1 MRSNDYQP
9 QPIDT
14 SHVQLSSEV
23 EALTEML
30 ARNTHEHWARL
41 RMADG
46 WRWGTERDDSRKL
59 HPGLVAY
66 EELPESERVYDRAT
80 AIETLKTILGLGFRI
95 SKG

>member
-1 MRSNDYQP
+1 MKSNNYHP
-9 QPIDT
+9 KPIDT
-14 SHVQLSSEV
+14 SHVQLPREV
-23 EALTEML
+23 EALTELL
-30 ARNTHEHWARL
+30 ARNTHEHWARQ

-46 WRWGTERDDSRKL
+46 WRWGVERDDSRKL

-80 AIETLKTILGLGFRI
+80 AIEALKTILGLGFRI

>member
-1 MRSNDYQP
+1 MRSNDYEP

-14 SHVQLSSEV
+14 SHVQLAPEV

-30 ARNTHEHWARL
+30 ARNTHEHWARQ

-66 EELPESERVYDRAT
+66 EELPESEREYDRTT
-80 AIETLKTILGLGFRI
+80 AIETLKTILGMGFRI
-95 SKG
+95 SKS